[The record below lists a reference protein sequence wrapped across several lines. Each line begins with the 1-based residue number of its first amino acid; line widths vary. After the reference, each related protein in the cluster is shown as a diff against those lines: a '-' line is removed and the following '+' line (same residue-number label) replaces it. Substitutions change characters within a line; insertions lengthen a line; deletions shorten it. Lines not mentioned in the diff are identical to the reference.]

1 MLWVESTPP
10 PPPGQIG
17 LSNQS
22 TTPAERNR
30 GENTTA
36 IAKVPSAFVGSDSLI
51 SGFLPVVP
59 VKIRCT
65 KSNEFITTLALL
77 DNGSTSSFI
86 SESLI
91 KALQAKNFSVINVST
106 ATINQVQTTHKAKV
120 INGLQISDLAQSNF
134 FQLNPTLSINSIPV
148 GKGDIPTQEDVNQFL
163 EFKNVYI
170 PLMDEEVGLLIGND
184 NSPVMQPL
192 EVINTDAGYYA
203 IKTPV
208 GWTINCPKKNGVYP
222 KLNKTFLVRL
232 NNHPMCT
239 LCTDVVDTNIN
250 NNQLLRDQTRF
261 LNFVSTSIRHLDNQH
276 YEIALP
282 VRNSEIQ
289 LPLNRTM
296 AEQRACYLK
305 RKFLKNPAFFE
316 HYKTFVNDMLVN
328 NYAERVEG
336 VKGPPGITW
345 YIPHH
350 GVYHPN
356 KPQKIRVVFDCSA
369 KYKGISL
376 NDTLLPGPDI
386 TNKLL
391 GVLIR
396 FRSEVIA
403 IEGDIKSMF
412 HQIQISPCDR
422 DKLRFLW

>member
-1 MLWVESTPP
+1 MV
-10 PPPGQIG
+10 
-17 LSNQS
+17 
-22 TTPAERNR
+22 
-30 GENTTA
+30 
-36 IAKVPSAFVGSDSLI
+36 
-51 SGFLPVVP
+51 
-59 VKIRCT
+59 
-65 KSNEFITTLALL
+65 TTLALL
-77 DNGSTSSFI
+77 DKGSTSSFI
-86 SESLI
+86 SGSLLEN
-91 KALQAKNFSVINVST
+91 LQAKNFSVINVST
-106 ATINQVQTTHKAKV
+106 ATINQIQTLHKAEV
-120 INGLQISDLAQSNF
+120 IDGLQISDITESNLF
-134 FQLNPTLSINSIPV
+134 HLNPTLSINSIPV
-148 GKGDIPTQEDVNQFL
+148 GKDNIPTEEDVNQFL
-163 EFKNVYI
+163 EFRDIYI
-170 PLMDEEVGLLIGND
+170 PLMNEEVGLVIGND
-184 NSPVMQPL
+184 NAPVMQPL
-192 EVINTDAGYYA
+192 EVINSDAGYYA

-208 GWTINCPKKNGVYP
+208 GWTINCPKKNAVYP

-232 NNHPMCT
+232 NYNHPMCT
-239 LCTDVVDTNIN
+239 LCTDVVDTSIN
-250 NNQLLRDQTRF
+250 NNQLSRDQTRF
-261 LNFVSTSIRHLDNQH
+261 LNFVSTSIRHFDSQH
-276 YEIALP
+276 HEIALP

-289 LPLNRTM
+289 LSLKRAM

-305 RKFLKNPAFFE
+305 RKFLKNPSFFE
-316 HYKTFVNDMLVN
+316 HYKTFINDMLVN

-336 VKGPPGITW
+336 VKSPPGKTW

-412 HQIQISPCDR
+412 YQIQIPPRDR
-422 DKLRFLW
+422 DKPQFLWWRMVS